1 MSPSI
6 WTRCVGSSSGGKGS
20 RSSGHA
26 IPFRRLAMQPHRVV
40 ESQHKIA
47 TRKLVD
53 SDAEQAL
60 LEAMIDG
67 VKPPP
72 PLGMSRL
79 HYLLSTPFRHPP
91 LRWGSRF
98 GTRTERGIWYG
109 AVTLATAFAEVAYYR
124 YVFLAGSA
132 AKLTPLSV
140 ELSAFRAA
148 VRTSKA
154 IDLARPPFSSHSA
167 QIFSKTTYAHSQPLG
182 AEMRAAG
189 AEAFLF
195 TSARD
200 VDGGTNVGL
209 FVPCFG
215 RASPYD
221 SRTYLCTTTNDVV
234 EISRKDVIARAP
246 EHFEYPRTQFLVGGS
261 LPIPNS

>member
-6 WTRCVGSSSGGKGS
+6 WTRCVGSSK
-20 RSSGHA
+20 
-26 IPFRRLAMQPHRVV
+26 PPWRRLAIQPHRVV

-60 LEAMIDG
+60 LEQMIDK
-67 VKPPP
+67 VKPPMP
-72 PLGMSRL
+72 IGMTRT

-98 GTRTERGIWYG
+98 GTRNERGLWYG
-109 AVTLATAFAEVAYYR
+109 ALGLETAFAEVAYYR
-124 YVFLAGSA
+124 YVFLAGTA

-148 VRTSKA
+148 VGTRKA
-154 IDLARPPFSSHSA
+154 IDLARAPFQKDAAH
-167 QIFSKTTYAHSQPLG
+167 IFSKTSYAQTQPLG
-182 AEMRAAG
+182 ADMRAAG
-189 AEAFLF
+189 AEAVVF

-200 VDGGTNVGL
+200 TTGGANIGL
-209 FVPCFG
+209 FEPCFTKQ
-215 RASPYD
+215 SPFD
-221 SRTYLCTTTNDVV
+221 LKTYLCTTTDEFV
-234 EISRKDVIARAP
+234 EVTRKDITVRNP
-246 EHFEYPRTQFLVGGS
+246 DHYEYPRTQFLVGGA
-261 LPIPNS
+261 LPLVPS

>member
-1 MSPSI
+1 
-6 WTRCVGSSSGGKGS
+6 
-20 RSSGHA
+20 
-26 IPFRRLAMQPHRVV
+26 VV

-53 SDAEQAL
+53 SDAEQQM
-60 LEAMIDG
+60 LEHMIDR
-67 VKPPP
+67 VKPPMP
-72 PLGMSRL
+72 IGMTRV

-109 AVTLATAFAEVAYYR
+109 ALGLHTAFAEVAYYR

-148 VRTSKA
+148 VGTRKA
-154 IDLARPPFSSHSA
+154 IDLVKVPFAPHA
-167 QIFSKTTYAHSQPLG
+167 KEVFSKTTYQHAQPLG
-182 AEMRAAG
+182 AEMRQAG

-195 TSARD
+195 TSARCD
-200 VDGGTNVGL
+200 KGGVNIGL
-209 FVPCFG
+209 FEPCF
-215 RASPYD
+215 AKSSPFD
-221 SRTYLCTTTNDVV
+221 LKTYLCTTTDDYV
-234 EISRKDVIARAP
+234 EVSRKDVTITNPDRYAFPRA
-246 EHFEYPRTQFLVGGS
+246 QFLVGGALLLVPS
-261 LPIPNS
+261 

>member
-1 MSPSI
+1 MSPNI
-6 WTRCVGSSSGGKGS
+6 WTRCVGNSK
-20 RSSGHA
+20 
-26 IPFRRLAMQPHRVV
+26 PPWRRLAIQPHRVV

-60 LEAMIDG
+60 LEQMIDK
-67 VKPPP
+67 VKPPLP
-72 PLGMSRL
+72 IGMTRV

-91 LRWGSRF
+91 LKWGSRF
-98 GTRTERGIWYG
+98 GTRSERGIWYG
-109 AVTLATAFAEVAYYR
+109 SMALETAFAEVAYYR
-124 YVFLAGSA
+124 YVFLAGTA

-148 VRTSKA
+148 VGTRKG
-154 IDLARPPFSSHSA
+154 IDLARPPFQKDAAH
-167 QIFSKTTYAHSQPLG
+167 IFSKTSYAHVQPIG

-200 VDGGTNVGL
+200 ANRGTNVGL
-209 FVPCFG
+209 FEPCFTKP
-215 RASPYD
+215 SPFD
-221 SRTYLCTTTNDVV
+221 LKTYLCTTTDDFV
-234 EISRKDVIARAP
+234 EVSRKDITIVRPDRYAYARA
-246 EHFEYPRTQFLVGGS
+246 QFLVGGA
-261 LPIPNS
+261 LPLVPS